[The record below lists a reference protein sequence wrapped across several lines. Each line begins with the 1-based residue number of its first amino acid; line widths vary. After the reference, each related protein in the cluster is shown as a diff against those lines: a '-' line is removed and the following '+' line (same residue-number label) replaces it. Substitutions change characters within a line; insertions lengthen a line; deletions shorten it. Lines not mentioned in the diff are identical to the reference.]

1 MSDPSAPTAVAALH
15 ASEDRAFFGHPR
27 GLALIFGVEM
37 WERFSY
43 YGMRAILVLYLVNG
57 LRWDTAR
64 AAGLYGT
71 YTMAVYLTPLA
82 GGYLADRWI
91 GTRRSL
97 FIGGLVIAAGHFALA
112 FPGMGSFYLGLSLIV
127 IGTGFF
133 KPNASTIVGQLYAPG
148 DARRDAG
155 FTLFYMGI
163 NLGALL
169 GPLAC
174 GYLAQSGRFGWHWGF
189 AAAGVGMVLGLG
201 MYVWG
206 RERYLHG
213 VGEGVAGGARQGA
226 ARPLDR
232 SGAAAEPDRAAA
244 PRGHAPT
251 HAVLGAAAGA
261 ALAALLTGVTPLGM
275 VVGAAVGATF
285 GVTVLGTRGDERRR
299 VLALFIIVFFVIFFW
314 AAYEQ
319 TGSSMNLF
327 ADKNTDLGFFG
338 WTMPSSWFQ
347 SFNPLFILIFAP
359 LFAELWQVLGARRR
373 EPSTALKM
381 VLGLFLLGA
390 GFLFMLAGGAR
401 ADAGVLV
408 SPILADPRLPLPHLG
423 RALPLAGRALLRDE
437 GRARALR
444 LAAHGRLAPR
454 ERGGEQ
460 DRGRAR
466 RLHAGARRGPRG
478 RGGRPRRVPA
488 ARLVDLP
495 RLLLDLRGVEL
506 RRGRPDAAL
515 RPAPQAAREGSGG
528 GGVSRGAPAPAGD
541 LGGDH
546 RPPATSSTISR
557 HRAIP
562 GRQSSVLCP
571 ARASTQSRFRP
582 G

>member
-408 SPILADPRLPLPHLG
+408 SPIWLTLAYLFHTWGELCLSPVGLSYVTKVAPARFASLLMGAWLLANAAANKIAG
-423 RALPLAGRALLRDE
+423 ALAAYTPVPGE
-437 GRARALR
+437 ARAAEAGGLGGFLQHVSSTYLGFYSIFVVSSFAAAGLMLLFVPLLKR
-444 LAAHGRLAPR
+444 LAK
-454 ERGGEQ
+454 
-460 DRGRAR
+460 
-466 RLHAGARRGPRG
+466 
-478 RGGRPRRVPA
+478 
-488 ARLVDLP
+488 
-495 RLLLDLRGVEL
+495 GVE
-506 RRGRPDAAL
+506 GAA
-515 RPAPQAAREGSGG
+515 
-528 GGVSRGAPAPAGD
+528 
-541 LGGDH
+541 
-546 RPPATSSTISR
+546 
-557 HRAIP
+557 
-562 GRQSSVLCP
+562 
-571 ARASTQSRFRP
+571 
-582 G
+582 